1 MKKKNTSTHLL
12 NKWALLFLFILFLG
26 IPSCGREK
34 GREVSAE
41 KNLPPV
47 ITSLKIY
54 PENPTKEN
62 ELTLVIQSQDPDKDP
77 VSYSYQWLKN
87 GEEIVGENK
96 NSLSTGNFKKGDLIQ
111 VRVTPSD
118 GKTEGRPLLSE
129 PVKILNSPP
138 IVQEVWIEPKV
149 AYANTDLEAHVKS
162 VDRDG
167 DFIYYTYQWE
177 KNGSPIPEERKEI
190 LGKGNF
196 KKGDSITV
204 TVTPDDRES
213 SGKSKRSD
221 PLIISNHAPIIVSS
235 PPTSIEKNIYI
246 YQVKVDD
253 PDGDIVQFRLK
264 SGPKGMK
271 IDKDKGLIQWE
282 IRKEDQGTHLIE
294 IEATD
299 NEGARSTQRYTLT
312 IEIR

>member
-1 MKKKNTSTHLL
+1 MKKKSTFIHFL
-12 NKWALLFLFILFLG
+12 NKKVLLLILILYFG
-26 IPSCGREK
+26 IFSCGRERGK
-34 GREVSAE
+34 EVGSE

-47 ITSLKIY
+47 ITSLRIY

-77 VSYSYQWLKN
+77 VSYSYQWFKN
-87 GEEIVGENK
+87 GEEIPGENK
-96 NSLSTGNFKKGDLIQ
+96 NSLTTGNFKKGDLIQ

-118 GKTEGRPLLSE
+118 GKVNGNPFLSE

-138 IVQEVWIEPKV
+138 IIQELWIEPKV
-149 AYANTDLEAHVKS
+149 AYANNDLKVYVKS
-162 VDRDG
+162 IDKDG

-177 KNGSPIPEERKEI
+177 KNGNPIPEERKEI

-204 TVTPDDRES
+204 TVIPDDRES
-213 SGKSKRSD
+213 SGKPKKSD

-246 YQVKVDD
+246 YQVKVEE
-253 PDGDIVQFRLK
+253 PDGDAVQFRLK
-264 SGPKGMK
+264 SGPKGME
-271 IDKDKGLIQWE
+271 IDKNTGLIRWE

-294 IEATD
+294 IEALD
-299 NEGARSTQRYTLT
+299 SEGARSTQRYTLT
-312 IEIR
+312 VEIK

>member
-1 MKKKNTSTHLL
+1 MKKKSTSIHFL
-12 NKWALLFLFILFLG
+12 NKKALLFFLLLFLG
-26 IPSCGREK
+26 ILSCEREK
-34 GREVSAE
+34 GKEVRSE

-87 GEEIVGENK
+87 GEEIIGENK
-96 NSLSTGNFKKGDLIQ
+96 NSLPSGSFKKGDMIQ
-111 VRVTPSD
+111 VRVIPSD
-118 GKTEGRPLLSE
+118 GKVKGTPFISE

-138 IVQEVWIEPKV
+138 MVQELWIEPKV
-149 AYANTDLEAHVKS
+149 AYANTDLKVHVKS
-162 VDRDG
+162 IDRDG

-177 KNGSPIPEERKEI
+177 KNGSPLPEERKEA

-196 KKGDSITV
+196 KKGDSIAV
-204 TVTPDDRES
+204 TVIPDDRES
-213 SGKSKRSD
+213 SGKPKKSD
-221 PLIISNHAPIIVSS
+221 PLIISNHSPLIVSS
-235 PPTSIEKNIYI
+235 PPTSIEKNLYV

-253 PDGDIVQFRLK
+253 PDGDPVQFRLK
-264 SGPKGMK
+264 SAPKRME
-271 IDKDKGLIQWE
+271 IDKNTGLIRWE

-294 IEATD
+294 IEASD
-299 NEGARSTQRYTLT
+299 SEGARSTQRYTLT
-312 IEIR
+312 VEIR